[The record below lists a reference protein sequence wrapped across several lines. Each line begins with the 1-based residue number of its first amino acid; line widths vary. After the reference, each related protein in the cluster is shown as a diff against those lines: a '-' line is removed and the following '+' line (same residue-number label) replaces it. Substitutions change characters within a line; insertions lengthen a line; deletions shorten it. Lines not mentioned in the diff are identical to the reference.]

1 MQSLFMNADNDDSN
15 RTAPDEQV
23 DLSLRLV
30 ILSEGTCSHAEA
42 HIRMVLYCILNQIFL
57 LFPSHDGNPE

>member
-1 MQSLFMNADNDDSN
+1 MQSLSMKADNDDSY

-30 ILSEGTCSHAEA
+30 IMSEGTCSHAEA
-42 HIRMVLYCILNQIFL
+42 HIRMVLYCILNQIFCIL
-57 LFPSHDGNPE
+57 NQI